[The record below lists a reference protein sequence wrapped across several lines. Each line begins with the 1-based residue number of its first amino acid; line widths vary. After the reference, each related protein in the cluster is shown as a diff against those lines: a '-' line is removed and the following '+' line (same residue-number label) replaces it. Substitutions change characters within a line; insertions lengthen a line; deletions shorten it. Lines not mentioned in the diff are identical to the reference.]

1 MRGGLGCPDDL
12 RRDDLAVTTFA
23 VTTLAVTT
31 FAVSKLAVTTFA
43 VTTLAVTTFAVA
55 CRPHYRIF
63 ELPVACR
70 PLYRVY
76 VNQQF
81 HQTVLLDLP
90 RHQALATALLR
101 LACSA
106 VDHSVCA
113 LHDERAKAR
122 CGEFEQLTAGPEQ
135 LRRFGRSSCI
145 AV

>member
-55 CRPHYRIF
+55 SRPHYLIF
-63 ELPVACR
+63 GLPVACR

-81 HQTVLLDLP
+81 HQTVLLDLLP
-90 RHQALATALLR
+90 APGLGSSAASPHLLCRRSFSLCPSPSRTPSSVTLSIACR
-101 LACSA
+101 L
-106 VDHSVCA
+106 VH
-113 LHDERAKAR
+113 R
-122 CGEFEQLTAGPEQ
+122 
-135 LRRFGRSSCI
+135 
-145 AV
+145 